1 MRAPGLHPIRGKHP
15 AAAWTATMTTRIL
28 YVDDEDDLRT
38 LVQCQLSLEGYA
50 VEVAPDG
57 LTAIEM
63 LESSSYDLVLLDLH
77 MPGMDGAEVMQQ
89 LRQRN
94 LNPKVVILTG
104 DNPAEAGAKC
114 RRFGVEGYLT
124 KPFHFSDLAATINHA
139 VTPAGT
145 SGRTHANS

>member
-1 MRAPGLHPIRGKHP
+1 
-15 AAAWTATMTTRIL
+15 MTTRIL

-139 VTPAGT
+139 VALPGGA
-145 SGRTHANS
+145 ANMPS